1 MAERAEIAW
10 RDEFSTGIGSVDHEH
25 RELVRLLNDVVAM
38 LDKDADHDEVL
49 DALGEVNAK
58 ISAHFALEETIM
70 QGANYVDLEP
80 HKEDHE
86 RLLDEIRDIM
96 DAYEEGDYESRRDDF
111 VIRLSNWFVT
121 HFSTMD
127 SKLHHSLLDW

>member
-1 MAERAEIAW
+1 MSEQSAIAW

-25 RELVRLLNDVVAM
+25 KELVQLLNDVIVM
-38 LDKDADHDEVL
+38 LDENRDHDAVVE
-49 DALGEVNAK
+49 ALGEVNAR

-70 QGANYVDLEP
+70 RGAKYADFVP

-96 DAYEEGDYESRRDDF
+96 DAYEEGDYENRRADF
-111 VIRLSNWFVT
+111 VKHLTDWFVS

-127 SKLHHSLLDW
+127 SKLHSSLLD